1 MTKQRNSYTHE
12 FKLEAIKLVLEQGRK
27 VPEVTASLN
36 IGKSTLEKWIKQYKD
51 ELKGISPG
59 SGKALTDEQRR
70 IQELERENRQ
80 LKLERDILKKASALL
95 ALDTL
100 NVYR

>member
-1 MTKQRNSYTHE
+1 MINTRNSYTHE

-27 VPEVTASLN
+27 VAEVTASLN

-51 ELKGISPG
+51 ELKGISPS
-59 SGKALTDEQRR
+59 SGKALTEEQRR

-80 LKLERDILKKASALL
+80 LKIERDILKKASALL